1 MKRVL
6 SKQRE
11 ILPHLQLDYCGYHT
25 DNRVNDNISKTRHK
39 MAEEQQQQELEAT
52 DQIAVDAMERIL
64 KQKFDD
70 PELLALQAFIQRNQL
85 QVMKQSDTRFNRV
98 DERFD
103 EAEVRFDEIDG
114 RFDNIDDRFRTI
126 DGRFDKIDDRF
137 RTIDGRF
144 DTIDDRFRTI
154 DGRFDTMDERF
165 STIDEKFEKQEQ
177 SFNSRQDRNLYA
189 ILGFM
194 IAWSGVLLAA
204 FKLL

>member
-1 MKRVL
+1 
-6 SKQRE
+6 
-11 ILPHLQLDYCGYHT
+11 
-25 DNRVNDNISKTRHK
+25 

>member
-1 MKRVL
+1 
-6 SKQRE
+6 
-11 ILPHLQLDYCGYHT
+11 
-25 DNRVNDNISKTRHK
+25 
-39 MAEEQQQQELEAT
+39 
-52 DQIAVDAMERIL
+52 MERIL

-70 PELLALQAFIQRNQL
+70 PELLALQAYIQRNQL
-85 QVMKQSDTRFNRV
+85 QVMKQSDARFNRV

-103 EAEVRFDEIDG
+103 QAEVRFDEIDG
-114 RFDNIDDRFRTI
+114 RFDNIDDRFR
-126 DGRFDKIDDRF
+126 D
-137 RTIDGRF
+137 IDGRF